1 MSFGRMNFQ
10 QSLQVLLQKK
20 LCNIMPKPILI
31 YDGHCNLCIRLIRW
45 LEPLNQEGQEYRVE
59 LVPFQKADSLIAQF
73 ALKEEELK
81 ATLHFIDEQGQVY
94 QRMAAI
100 EKLSEKFPLL
110 KLASPFWKAG
120 FGDALYNAVAENR
133 YKLFGCSETCY
144 ISEHASREP

>member
-1 MSFGRMNFQ
+1 
-10 QSLQVLLQKK
+10 
-20 LCNIMPKPILI
+20 MPKPILI
-31 YDGHCNLCIRLIRW
+31 YDGHCNLCIRLIHW

-59 LVPFQKADSLIAQF
+59 LVPFQKADSLIVQF

-144 ISEHASREP
+144 ISEHTSRKP